1 VLGKA
6 AICQTIIIWDIGL
19 DLSFIPEHHRVM
31 FSGGEQHSAS
41 FSSNK
46 IAFGGSGYMYLG
58 IDVGTSGVKALLIN
72 DSGSVV
78 ANDTAPLDVLRPHA
92 GWSEQNPADWWQA
105 VNLAVQSLQDRHPK
119 QMAKVLG
126 IGLSGQMHGMV
137 ALDANDSV
145 LRPAILWNDT
155 RNAAEADG
163 LDSGFPA
170 FRKIGGNAV
179 MPGFTAPKAVWMQRH
194 EPELF
199 AKINKILLPKDFIRL
214 QMTGEFCAEMSDGAG
229 TLWMDVAQRCWS
241 DELLGACGLNSNQMP
256 RLVEG
261 SEISGTLRRDIATSW
276 GIEGTPVVAG
286 GAGDNAAAACGLGVT
301 APGDAFLSLGTSGV
315 VFAVTDSFSP
325 APENG
330 AHAFCHAI
338 PGTWHQ
344 MGVILAA
351 TDCLNWLAEI
361 TGQTVAALMH
371 DFEISETGPSPVLFH
386 PYLSG
391 ERTPHN
397 DAGVRGAFFGLS
409 RAHDRREMTR
419 AVVEGVAFALADA
432 VDVLAGASARPSSL
446 LATGGGAR
454 SRQWLQIIAAVTQC
468 PITVPAGS
476 DYGAALGAARLG
488 QAAAGNLGAGEL
500 PAIMQKPDMAEQIDP
515 DKTLTDAYEEAIM
528 RWRHL
533 YHAAKC

>member
-1 VLGKA
+1 
-6 AICQTIIIWDIGL
+6 
-19 DLSFIPEHHRVM
+19 
-31 FSGGEQHSAS
+31 
-41 FSSNK
+41 
-46 IAFGGSGYMYLG
+46 MYLG

-72 DSGSVV
+72 DSDSVI
-78 ANDTAPLDVLRPHA
+78 ANVTAPLDVLRPRP

-105 VNLAVQSLQDRHPK
+105 VNLAVQRLRDRHPK

-155 RNAAEADG
+155 RNAAEADE
-163 LDSGFPA
+163 LDSRVPA

-229 TLWMDVAQRCWS
+229 TLWMNVAQRCWS
-241 DELLGACGLNSNQMP
+241 DELLGACSLNSNQMP
-256 RLVEG
+256 LLVEG
-261 SEISGTLRRDIATSW
+261 SEISGTLRRDIAKGW

-301 APGDAFLSLGTSGV
+301 TPGDAFLSLGTSGV

-330 AHAFCHAI
+330 VHALCHAI

-361 TGQTVAALMH
+361 TGQTVKALMH
-371 DFEISETGPSPVLFH
+371 DCGVSETGPSPVLFH

-397 DAGVRGAFFGLS
+397 DAGARGAFFGLS

-419 AVVEGVAFALADA
+419 AVLEGVAFALADA

-476 DYGAALGAARLG
+476 DFGAALGAARLG
-488 QAAAGNLGAGEL
+488 QAAAGNLGVEEL
-500 PAIMQKPDMAEQIDP
+500 PTIMQKPDMAEQIDP
-515 DKTLTDAYEEAIM
+515 DKTLTDAYEGAII
-528 RWRHL
+528 RWRDL

>member
-1 VLGKA
+1 
-6 AICQTIIIWDIGL
+6 
-19 DLSFIPEHHRVM
+19 
-31 FSGGEQHSAS
+31 
-41 FSSNK
+41 
-46 IAFGGSGYMYLG
+46 MYLG

-72 DSGSVV
+72 DGGSVV

-105 VNLAVQSLQDRHPK
+105 VNLAVQSLQDRYPK

-137 ALDANDSV
+137 VLDANDSV

-371 DFEISETGPSPVLFH
+371 DFETSETGPSPVLFH

-397 DAGVRGAFFGLS
+397 YAGARGAFFGLS

-468 PITVPAGS
+468 PITVPGGS

-488 QAAAGNLGAGEL
+488 QAAAGNLGTGEL

-515 DKTLTDAYEEAIM
+515 DKTLTDAYEGPIM
-528 RWRHL
+528 RWRDL